1 MLDITAA
8 AIKQFKEVLTESGET
23 NHGIR
28 VFVSGDGCCSS
39 YGLDAS
45 EHGEPGDKVIEKDG
59 LKIFIDPAAD
69 NELSNATI
77 DYENGFM
84 IRGISSSCCG

>member
-39 YGLDAS
+39 YGL
-45 EHGEPGDKVIEKDG
+45 
-59 LKIFIDPAAD
+59 
-69 NELSNATI
+69 
-77 DYENGFM
+77 
-84 IRGISSSCCG
+84 